1 MQTLLDKRITTC
13 KTSSMTK
20 RVLIV
25 DDDPHI
31 RDVIRIAL
39 DSAGMQTLEATNG
52 RIALTHLDRE
62 DVDLVVL
69 DVGMPEMD
77 GFECCTE
84 IRRRGHVPV
93 LFLTARDDEIDRVLG
108 FQLGADDFVSKPFS
122 PRELVLRIKAI
133 LSRGKPDA
141 IQMLKQ
147 GDVMLDPDRHS
158 CVLGGTD
165 MDLTATEFSLL
176 HLLLTQP
183 QRVFDRNQLIHG
195 VYGNNNTLS
204 GRTVD
209 SHIRNM
215 RAKAAGLGCDDL
227 IQTVRGVGVRL
238 GSCVLDHAQRR
249 LQ

>member
-1 MQTLLDKRITTC
+1 MQTLLDKRLSTC
-13 KTSSMTK
+13 KTTVMTK

-39 DSAGMQTLEATNG
+39 ESAGMLTLEAANG
-52 RIALTHLDRE
+52 RLALTHLDHE
-62 DVDLVVL
+62 DISMVVL

-108 FQLGADDFVSKPFS
+108 FQLGADDFVAKPFS

-133 LSRGKPDA
+133 LSRGKPE
-141 IQMLKQ
+141 ISQILKQ
-147 GDVMLDPDRHS
+147 GDVTLDPERHI
-158 CVLGGTD
+158 CQLNGAN
-165 MDLTATEFSLL
+165 MDLTATEFALM

-183 QRVFDRNQLIHG
+183 HRVFDRNQLIHG

-215 RAKAAGLGCDDL
+215 RAKAASLGCDDL

-238 GSCVLDHAQRR
+238 GSCRTAQASHQ